1 MSDRMF
7 DPYTGEEITIDDLIS
22 QAKEQSASAP
32 GMAFAQPEEPA
43 APSQMPYAQQPAPQP
58 APPAQADFPDEFMP
72 DFGDAFDDYG
82 VYDEPAVHLPQM
94 GSYEAGGYEEPDYE
108 EQPYEPYEDEGEDAP
123 PPKKPKRKH
132 RRRFVPHFVKVLLYL
147 VLVGVAAVGLGY
159 GAWECAQD
167 VLAFGRSD
175 DTLTVTIEQGD
186 TVGDIAMMLKEKGV
200 IKYPWLFEFYCDFT
214 DSNDTMDPGTYE
226 ISYNFD
232 YHALVDGMIAN
243 SPNRTT
249 VRVMIPEGMTL
260 SQICALMEKNKV
272 CSAADLMACAAETE
286 FDYWFLEEI
295 PYGEATRLEGFLFP
309 DTYDFYESDD
319 PERVLDKLLSNFNKK
334 FSEQAQEQ
342 LELLNE
348 QLAQRLTNGG
358 YDESYIASHKLSIR
372 DLITVASMIEKETA
386 EASESGN
393 IASVI
398 YNRLCNPG
406 NFPCLQIDATVVY
419 ALGGIDHPLTY
430 EDTQVDSP
438 YNTYLVQGLPA
449 GPISNP
455 GLSSITA
462 ALNPQ
467 ETDYFYYALDN
478 STGFHH
484 FSETY
489 DEHNQFL
496 QEQNSNED

>member
-1 MSDRMF
+1 MSDKMY
-7 DPYTGEEITIDDLIS
+7 DPYTGDEISIDDLIS
-22 QAKEQSASAP
+22 QAKEQSESAP
-32 GMAFAQPEEPA
+32 GMAFAQPEEAPA
-43 APSQMPYAQQPAPQP
+43 AQPAPQP
-58 APPAQADFPDEFMP
+58 VDDFPEEFMP

-82 VYDEPAVHLPQM
+82 VYNEPSVRLPQI
-94 GSYEAGGYEEPDYE
+94 GSYEVGGYEEPE
-108 EQPYEPYEDEGEDAP
+108 EAEQAYEPYDYDVEEDEAP

-132 RRRFVPHFVKVLLYL
+132 RRRFIPLFVKVLLYL

-175 DTLTVTIEQGD
+175 DTLTVTIKQGD
-186 TVGDIAMMLKEKGV
+186 TVEDIAQMLKEEGV
-200 IKYPWLFEFYCDFT
+200 IKYPWLFKFYCNFT

-272 CSAADLMACAAETE
+272 CSAADLMVCAAETE

-348 QLAQRLTNGG
+348 QLAQRWADGG
-358 YDESYIASHKLSIR
+358 YDESYIASHKLTIR

-386 EASESGN
+386 DASESGN

-406 NFPCLQIDATVVY
+406 SFPCLQIDATVVY

-467 ETDYFYYALDN
+467 DTDYFYYALDN